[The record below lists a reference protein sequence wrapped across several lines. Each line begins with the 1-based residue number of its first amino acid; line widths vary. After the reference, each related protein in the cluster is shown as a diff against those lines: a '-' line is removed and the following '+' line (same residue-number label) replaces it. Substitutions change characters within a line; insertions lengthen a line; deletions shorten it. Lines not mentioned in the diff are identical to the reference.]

1 MKAYFAKFASW
12 GHGSPREQMWVFSK
26 FRRYCDLLIQIL
38 IGQIWIYLGRS
49 SMYLSTYL
57 MFNFIWINIGFQC
70 ISAHTDLKTCNVQ
83 VGQWGAIILSGL
95 QKKRKPLDIICVR
108 SSFLHISQKSQK
120 FRQIKC
126 LRLTSNN
133 VEISVF
139 AFVIRMR
146 RLITRVLVVR

>member
-12 GHGSPREQMWVFSK
+12 GHGFPREQMWVFSK
-26 FRRYCDLLIQIL
+26 FRRYCDLLFQIL

-83 VGQWGAIILSGL
+83 VGQWGAIILNGL
-95 QKKRKPLDIICVR
+95 QKKRKTLRRNLCPFTILISFSFFFTKKSKISSNQMYTTYKQQCWDIGFCICYPDETTD
-108 SSFLHISQKSQK
+108 H
-120 FRQIKC
+120 
-126 LRLTSNN
+126 
-133 VEISVF
+133 
-139 AFVIRMR
+139 
-146 RLITRVLVVR
+146 